1 MTHPCPS
8 LAKWFISNVILI
20 SNEMLLMQCRWYPTS
35 IWPFPFKVKQKL
47 LDLFIWAWPASSEV
61 ADSYRCPYNHYIP
74 SRYCCNP
81 MAVAE
86 RWLWYY
92 TVRACKHVSSTG
104 IKLSKVV
111 LSHRDTVSEA
121 QTLGMRWDVLHMYW
135 SYWPLGSMM
144 RPGVNKLKV
153 QICTCHG
160 GGSRILTITQLHS
173 CARVLGQRQLS
184 I

>member
-8 LAKWFISNVILI
+8 LAKWFISNV
-20 SNEMLLMQCRWYPTS
+20 MLLMQCRWYPTS

-135 SYWPLGSMM
+135 SYMPSPH
-144 RPGVNKLKV
+144 RKV
-153 QICTCHG
+153 EWQKGKWRNFKWRSQVIKNGRLFSDVIWLIC
-160 GGSRILTITQLHS
+160 
-173 CARVLGQRQLS
+173 
-184 I
+184 